1 MGERTLP
8 CKPFSRVLKNLSRAG
23 LLQPG
28 EKERSREKHVNEWHV
43 MLLWLAIVL
52 EEEEGSLKG
61 F

>member
-1 MGERTLP
+1 
-8 CKPFSRVLKNLSRAG
+8 VLKNLSRAG

-28 EKERSREKHVNEWHV
+28 EKERSREKHVNEWLV
-43 MLLWLAIVL
+43 MLLWLALVL